1 MTHWTTVAPKSS
13 RVLYTLVRWSE
24 LAISAYRARL
34 ARRWQ
39 RVADRNNAPKT
50 IRDPH
55 VIDYVATEPNETGN
69 VASDELRPLQGQ
81 NSALSADEAN
91 AEAAPAPETPENAP
105 TDGQNQ
111 EKTTPKGPRK
121 PPAGLPTPKRA
132 YRRSKGR

>member
-1 MTHWTTVAPKSS
+1 MTHWTTIAPRSS
-13 RVLYTLVRWSE
+13 RWLYRLLVAQGN
-24 LAISAYRARL
+24 LDTAARV
-34 ARRWQ
+34 AARWQ

-132 YRRSKGR
+132 YRRSKRS